1 MSDLLGPTT
10 ATAASISPL
19 PGNVGLDSTLDPA
32 LVPAH
37 TYDVYLTVE
46 AVQRQLRR
54 SRASVYRYAN
64 THPEILNP
72 PFDPDKLNPEVRSD
86 RDAPLQFHVREVRRF
101 AQDVLGLA
109 LTLAVQP
116 SEETTTHELLRAVLT
131 ELQGIRKLLEASS
144 PKT

>member
-1 MSDLLGPTT
+1 MSELLEP
-10 ATAASISPL
+10 ATANSLPL
-19 PGNVGLDSTLDPA
+19 PA
-32 LVPAH
+32 LPNETPPEPELSPVSA
-37 TYDVYLTVE
+37 YDVYLAVE
-46 AVQRQLRR
+46 DVQRQLRR

-72 PFDPDKLNPEVRSD
+72 PFDPNKLNPEVRSD

-116 SEETTTHELLRAVLT
+116 SEETTTHELLRAVLK
-131 ELQGIRKLLEASS
+131 ELQTIRQLLAA
-144 PKT
+144 PATDN